1 MKKIIIFSILFFLT
15 WCWTTNK
22 VDTQNI
28 KLWNIQFN
36 INKKFILT
44 DIEKNNDNKINILYS
59 YKLDNNKDFSPSI
72 IIWEYKW
79 DYPKD
84 KKEFINIIVDK
95 IQKNIA
101 GSNIINI
108 NEFEKWDIIIKS
120 VEYKVNDNLFD
131 EKKWNIY
138 YAVQYYIFNKKNIY
152 IISYISK
159 NKDSL
164 NTFKKNV
171 ENLQLIK

>member
-1 MKKIIIFSILFFLT
+1 MKKIIVFSILFFLT

-36 INKKFILT
+36 INKNFLLT
-44 DIEKNNDNKINILYS
+44 DIKNNDDKINILYS
-59 YKLDNNKDFSPSI
+59 YKLYNNKRFSISI
-72 IIWEYKW
+72 IIWKYKW
-79 DYPKD
+79 NYPKD
-84 KKEFINIIVDK
+84 KNEFINIIVDK
-95 IQKNIA
+95 IQKNVA

-108 NEFEKWDIIIKS
+108 NEFKKWNIIIKS
-120 VEYKVNDNLFD
+120 IAYKVSDNLFD

-138 YAVQYYIFNKKNIY
+138 YAIQYYIFSKNNIY
-152 IISYISK
+152 VISYISW

-164 NTFKKNV
+164 DKFKKNI